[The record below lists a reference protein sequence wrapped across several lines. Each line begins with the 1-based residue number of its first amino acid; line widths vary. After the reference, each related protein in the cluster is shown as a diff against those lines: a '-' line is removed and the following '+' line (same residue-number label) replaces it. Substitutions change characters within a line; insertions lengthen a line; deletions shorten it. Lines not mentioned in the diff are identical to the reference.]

1 MGQGIALGVEGGSE
15 YQGQII
21 KGLSDG
27 QVLLIGTD
35 GLWET
40 RNESGEMFGK
50 ERLKALIK
58 RYAHLSSNQIIPS
71 IIDELQAFRKSFKQD
86 DDITLVV
93 IKIDELG
100 L

>member
-15 YQGQII
+15 YQGRTI

-50 ERLKALIK
+50 ERLKALI
-58 RYAHLSSNQIIPS
+58 
-71 IIDELQAFRKSFKQD
+71 
-86 DDITLVV
+86 
-93 IKIDELG
+93 
-100 L
+100 

>member
-1 MGQGIALGVEGGSE
+1 MGKGIALGVDGGSE

-21 KGLSDG
+21 KGFSQG

-35 GLWET
+35 GIWET

-50 ERLKALIK
+50 ERLKALI
-58 RYAHLSSNQIIPS
+58 RRFGHLSSKKMITS
-71 IIDELQAFRKSFKQD
+71 VIDELQAFRKSVKQN
-86 DDITLVV
+86 DDITLAV
-93 IKIDELG
+93 IKLDELG